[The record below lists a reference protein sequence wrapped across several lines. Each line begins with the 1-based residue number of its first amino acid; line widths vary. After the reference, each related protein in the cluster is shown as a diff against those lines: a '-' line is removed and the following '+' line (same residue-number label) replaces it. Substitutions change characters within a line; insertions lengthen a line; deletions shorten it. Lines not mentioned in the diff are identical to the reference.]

1 MSRFDHIELGP
12 NCPDDVTTCY
22 RCDQQPDC
30 PYGRNTMRVGQ
41 RVCYDH
47 AHWEWLDEVGL
58 IPRNFQPRTDFQ
70 VTITAIYDDTTADV
84 EWDAGRHTPR
94 RLKVTVPGLHL
105 LSNLEAI
112 EATR

>member
-47 AHWEWLDEVGL
+47 AHWEWLD
-58 IPRNFQPRTDFQ
+58 
-70 VTITAIYDDTTADV
+70 
-84 EWDAGRHTPR
+84 
-94 RLKVTVPGLHL
+94 
-105 LSNLEAI
+105 
-112 EATR
+112 